1 MLIGRSYGGMSVM
14 STPSR
19 KIRPSDGRSKPASMR
34 SKVDLPEPEPPSRAK
49 ISPLRISRDTSS
61 TATVSSNFFVT
72 RSILTSTCL
81 GCWPPS
87 RAFL

>member
-1 MLIGRSYGGMSVM
+1 MLIGRSYGGISVM

-19 KIRPSDGRSKPASMR
+19 KMRPSVGRSKPASMR
-34 SKVDLPEPEPPSRAK
+34 SKVDLPDPEPPSRAK
-49 ISPLRISRDTSS
+49 ISPFLISRDTSS
-61 TATVSSNFFVT
+61 TAIVSSNFFVT

-81 GCWPPS
+81 GDWSPS